1 MAKYTP
7 GPWEWVVENG
17 DIEIR
22 MGDAVIN
29 PYNHSA
35 HNSFKYVDMIET
47 YKEKQKEQAIANA
60 NLMIAAPKLLGAVEQ
75 GYEMIDTLAGL
86 SSWDGRSEDE
96 INEVMNM
103 MLEAMKK
110 AKGDGDWC

>member
-1 MAKYTP
+1 
-7 GPWEWVVENG
+7 
-17 DIEIR
+17 
-22 MGDAVIN
+22 
-29 PYNHSA
+29 
-35 HNSFKYVDMIET
+35 
-47 YKEKQKEQAIANA
+47 
-60 NLMIAAPKLLGAVEQ
+60 LLGAVEQ

-110 AKGDGDWC
+110 AKGDGD

>member
-1 MAKYTP
+1 MKENTP
-7 GPWEWVVENG
+7 GPWEWFVEDG

-22 MGDAVIN
+22 MGDALEN
-29 PYNHSA
+29 PYSHLA
-35 HNSFKYVDMIET
+35 HNSFKYVDMIQT
-47 YKEKQKEQAIANA
+47 YKKEQKEQAIANA

-86 SSWDGRSEDE
+86 SSWDSRSEDE
-96 INEVMNM
+96 INEVMKM

-110 AKGDGDWC
+110 AKGDR